1 MAYNQIYSNYTP
13 RKQSFGPV
21 PLAGGNPG
29 GGGWQQGGLNTG
41 GSAFTLGQSD
51 NQQPQ
56 GSAVNLVGGGTATPE
71 NYLGDWVPE
80 PRRKM
85 LSQIGFGN
93 GAGSELLSLRKQYN
107 AEKNNYAKQDL
118 MSKMVNA
125 ETRFNRELQGQEQEY
140 RSLAR
145 DANYAGARKMVN
157 EETAAGRGEGLAA
170 MAGNAILSNNH
181 FSHGIINQGRMVAPA
196 GNAVEDALKAY
207 QMTGRTPNQSLLQ
220 MLAVSDA
227 LSQDDYM
234 PSGPF
239 GLNKSLGSYKSMS
252 DVGQA
257 GGMKVFGYDDA
268 FGGSGKQAAIQD
280 SFDILRDN
288 KWQNDAKNSYIK
300 SISNTQPVGDYKGPS
315 QEYLAN
321 IKGWNKH
328 ANNAPDAFAQ
338 QPSGEP
344 WQNQYATSLDPKK
357 WTTALGKDE
366 AKYQSWAKQQG
377 LNPNDNTYDMRG
389 YYKDVVKK
397 GKNNSQKSAFDGQT
411 HYPDTYKTPLH
422 ESFSRESKYAK
433 KDAPQWRGDAENGY
447 QLVDKNGTV
456 LKDEMLP
463 RRGNLDESPRGKLI
477 NDLAGYG
484 LPDDFSK
491 WDLGTLQAASRLVS
505 GKGSKADQQLVDMP
519 RQEPLWDEPPNPL
532 AAPKLQPG
540 QYETWV
546 PPAAGMDPE
555 VMYGAPKFD
564 PVANRNLAQTI
575 AGATRSAIDP
585 ALAGL
590 ATWKGLI
597 PQTKAKA
604 MGDMTYPALPA
615 AFGIAEAPPLK
626 KVEAKN
632 LASPKGDIFDQQLFG
647 TQSYGS
653 PDVRNYEK
661 DNAPAARGDNAFRH
675 APVGPVEAG
684 QIDAAMS
691 GPWLNRSQDP
701 RHRAVVNGFKQL
713 KIKNPPMA
721 QFLARAYM

>member
-21 PLAGGNPG
+21 PLAGGNSG
-29 GGGWQQGGLNTG
+29 GGGWQPGGLNTG
-41 GSAFTLGQSD
+41 GSAFTLGQAD

-107 AEKNNYAKQDL
+107 AEKNNYAKQDI
-118 MSKMVNA
+118 MSKIVNA

-145 DANYAGARKMVN
+145 AANYAGAQKMVN

-170 MAGNAILSNNH
+170 RAGNAILSNNH
-181 FSHGIINQGRMVAPA
+181 FSHGAINQGRMVAPA

-207 QMTGRTPNQSLLQ
+207 KLTGRTPSLDLLQ

-300 SISNTQPVGDYKGPS
+300 SISNTHPVGDYKGPS

-321 IKGWNKH
+321 VKGWNKFPKNYAGPG
-328 ANNAPDAFAQ
+328 ANSEYTGNSGYPGEGYALSNAGYVPTNATDGGVDGEDSNGWI
-338 QPSGEP
+338 SGESTGSRNP
-344 WQNQYATSLDPKK
+344 PRFDPTVPSKEYTPKLGNLTGWNQERMSKPYLQQD
-357 WTTALGKDE
+357 D
-366 AKYQSWAKQQG
+366 KYPMQ
-377 LNPNDNTYDMRG
+377 
-389 YYKDVVKK
+389 
-397 GKNNSQKSAFDGQT
+397 
-411 HYPDTYKTPLH
+411 
-422 ESFSRESKYAK
+422 
-433 KDAPQWRGDAENGY
+433 RGDFTGNPRPSLQRGF
-447 QLVDKNGTV
+447 QGSPLDL
-456 LKDEMLP
+456 LK
-463 RRGNLDESPRGKLI
+463 G
-477 NDLAGYG
+477 
-484 LPDDFSK
+484 
-491 WDLGTLQAASRLVS
+491 
-505 GKGSKADQQLVDMP
+505 
-519 RQEPLWDEPPNPL
+519 
-532 AAPKLQPG
+532 
-540 QYETWV
+540 
-546 PPAAGMDPE
+546 
-555 VMYGAPKFD
+555 
-564 PVANRNLAQTI
+564 I
-575 AGATRSAIDP
+575 AGAATAP
-585 ALAGL
+585 LAG
-590 ATWKGLI
+590 AANSWKPGRTAYDVPL
-597 PQTKAKA
+597 PRELQNPFADTKNISL
-604 MGDMTYPALPA
+604 PALPA

-661 DNAPAARGDNAFRH
+661 DNAPAVRGDNAFRH

-691 GPWLNRSQDP
+691 GPWLSRSQDP